1 MNLTHLGIH
10 NSLNKNSGDTLLFKT
25 VRDIFEYK
33 NNYINWDLQQ
43 IWDLFDIDKAK
54 QLNKTSDGIVVG
66 GGGLFL
72 GDQKGASVENS
83 GWQWNSTLEAL
94 DEIKIPI
101 IVYAIGYNRFRNQE
115 DFSDIFSQH
124 LNKLVEKSSFFSLRN
139 NGSIRAIKKYIKEE
153 NHKKLIL
160 QFCPTMCLWQLNQ
173 VKTEFLK
180 SNKIN
185 NSFNKRL
192 ALNMAFD
199 RANLRFNS
207 NKVEILKSVAKAIKY
222 AEESKWKICLVLH
235 KEQDFEISKYLDEL
249 FIEYKLFNLTNSLSE
264 EIIAFYEKVDYV
276 IGMRGHSQMI
286 PFGLRKPIMSLISHD
301 KMAFLLEDINR
312 PEWGIEVQHD
322 FLTDSIIEQLKI
334 CQFNYKERLNDIFLI
349 QEKVW
354 KESINNLSSINSI
367 LKNKN

>member
-33 NNYINWDLQQ
+33 NNQINWDLQQ
-43 IWDLFDIDKAK
+43 IWELFDFDKAK
-54 QLNKTSDGIVVG
+54 QVNQISDGIIIG
-66 GGGLFL
+66 GGGLL
-72 GDQKGASVENS
+72 LADQKGASIENS

-124 LNKLVEKSSFFSLRN
+124 LNKLVEKSSFFTLRN

-173 VKTEFLK
+173 GKTDFLK

-207 NKVEILKSVAKAIKY
+207 NKVEILKSVSKAIKY
-222 AEESKWKICLVLH
+222 ARETKWEICLVLH
-235 KEQDFEISKYLDEL
+235 KEQDFEISKYLDDL
-249 FIEYKLFNLTNSLSE
+249 LIDYKLFNLTNSLPD
-264 EIIAFYEKVDYV
+264 EIISFYENVDYV

-301 KMAFLLEDINR
+301 KMAFLLEDIKR
-312 PEWGIEVQHD
+312 PEWGIEVESD
-322 FLTDSIIEQLKI
+322 FLTDSIVDQLKL
-334 CQFNYKERLNDIFLI
+334 CQLNYVERLEDIHII
-349 QEKVW
+349 QEKIW
-354 KESINNLSSINSI
+354 KESINNLLLIDSK
-367 LKNKN
+367 LKCK